1 MLHPHS
7 ARAPL
12 NLRLECRIHSKT
24 CEALSGQQKHP
35 TTAGELYAPGPT
47 SDLVH
52 IIQLETRFNAESE
65 VQVAVRSE
73 HVSLWTFVN
82 NHIEI
87 TCVIALGTLR
97 GRGLVLK
104 PPYGMSC
111 VTLGTVL
118 QSGLM

>member
-52 IIQLETRFNAESE
+52 IIQLETRFNAEN
-65 VQVAVRSE
+65 
-73 HVSLWTFVN
+73 VSLWTFVN

-87 TCVIALGTLR
+87 TRVIALGTLR
-97 GRGLVLK
+97 GRDRVLK